1 MRYNYRALICA
12 SSIAL
17 GFLAA
22 PDSMADDF
30 YNSRS
35 VRLVVGTSA
44 GGGADITARLL
55 SRHLGRHV
63 PGNPT
68 FVIVNQPGG
77 GGLVLANRIA
87 NAAPRDGSEIA
98 TMERAIPQLAYM
110 GDPQVRFD
118 PMKLTWLGSLSSYK
132 NDAFMLLVNREFPA
146 STVEQLKSAGQA
158 VRVGASRQGSTNLS
172 FALLAK
178 QVMGLPVEAISG
190 YAGTAKIALAMQ
202 SKEVDGQFIGLVSI
216 QATQQDMWRR
226 QLVKPLLQLG
236 RRERHPDLPDVPTGR
251 ELIKDPEGLALLEFA
266 ELPFFMAQSY
276 VAPPEI
282 PAARAAILRA
292 AFMRVTEDAQYIAE
306 AKKLQIDNSP
316 IDHKDIEQL
325 LMRARDTPK
334 SVIDAYAK
342 IIGTN
347 G

>member
-1 MRYNYRALICA
+1 MRYSRRVLVLA

-22 PDSMADDF
+22 SQGMADDF
-30 YNSRS
+30 YNGRS

-55 SRHLGRHV
+55 ALHLGRHI

-68 FVIVNQPGG
+68 VVIVNQPGG

-98 TMERAIPQLAYM
+98 AMERAIPQLAYM

-132 NDAFMLLVNREFPA
+132 NDAFMLLVNNEFPA
-146 STVEQLKSAGQA
+146 STVEQLRSGGIPI
-158 VRVGASRQGSTNLS
+158 RVGASRQGSTNLS
-172 FALLAK
+172 FALLAN
-178 QVMGLPVEAISG
+178 QLMGLPVEAISG

-216 QATQQDMWRR
+216 QATQQDMWQRK
-226 QLVKPLLQLG
+226 LVKPLLQLG

-251 ELIKDPEGLALLEFA
+251 ELIKDADGLALLEFA
-266 ELPFFMAQSY
+266 ELPFFMAQAY
-276 VAPPEI
+276 VAPPDI
-282 PAARAAILRA
+282 PVARAAILRA
-292 AFMRVTEDAQYIAE
+292 AFMRVTEDAQYSAD

-316 IDHKDIEQL
+316 INYKDIERL
-325 LMRARDTPK
+325 LVRARDTPK
-334 SVIDAYAK
+334 SVIDAYSK
-342 IIGTN
+342 IIATRG
-347 G
+347 

>member
-1 MRYNYRALICA
+1 VLVLA

-22 PDSMADDF
+22 SQGMADDF
-30 YNSRS
+30 YNGRS

-55 SRHLGRHV
+55 ALHLGRHI

-68 FVIVNQPGG
+68 VVIVNQPGG

-98 TMERAIPQLAYM
+98 AMERAIPQLAYM

-132 NDAFMLLVNREFPA
+132 NDAFMLLVNTEFPA
-146 STVEQLKSAGQA
+146 STVEQLKSGGLP

-172 FALLAK
+172 FALLAN
-178 QVMGLPVEAISG
+178 QLMGLPVEAISG

-216 QATQQDMWRR
+216 QATQQDMWQRK
-226 QLVKPLLQLG
+226 LVKPLLQLG

-251 ELIKDPEGLALLEFA
+251 ELIKDADGLALLEFA
-266 ELPFFMAQSY
+266 ELPFFMAQAY
-276 VAPPEI
+276 VAPPDI
-282 PAARAAILRA
+282 PVARAAILRA
-292 AFMRVTEDAQYIAE
+292 AFMRVTEDAQYSAD

-316 IDHKDIEQL
+316 IDYKDIEQL
-325 LMRARDTPK
+325 LVRARDTPK
-334 SVIDAYAK
+334 SVIDAYSK
-342 IIGTN
+342 IIATRG
-347 G
+347 

>member
-1 MRYNYRALICA
+1 MRYSRRVLVLA

-22 PDSMADDF
+22 SQGMADDF
-30 YNSRS
+30 YNGRS

-55 SRHLGRHV
+55 ALHLGRHI

-68 FVIVNQPGG
+68 VVIVNQPGG

-98 TMERAIPQLAYM
+98 AMERAIPQLAYM

-132 NDAFMLLVNREFPA
+132 NDAFMLLVNTEFPA
-146 STVEQLKSAGQA
+146 STVEQLKSGGLP
-158 VRVGASRQGSTNLS
+158 VRVGASRQGSTKLS
-172 FALLAK
+172 FALLAN
-178 QVMGLPVEAISG
+178 QLMGLPVEAISG

-216 QATQQDMWRR
+216 QATQQDMWQRK
-226 QLVKPLLQLG
+226 LVKPLLQLG

-251 ELIKDPEGLALLEFA
+251 ELIKDADGLALLEFA
-266 ELPFFMAQSY
+266 ELPFFMAQAY
-276 VAPPEI
+276 VAPPDI
-282 PAARAAILRA
+282 PVARAAILRA
-292 AFMRVTEDAQYIAE
+292 AFMRVTEDAQYSAD

-316 IDHKDIEQL
+316 IDYKDIEQL
-325 LMRARDTPK
+325 LVRARDTPK
-334 SVIDAYAK
+334 SVIDAYSK
-342 IIGTN
+342 IIATRG
-347 G
+347 

>member
-1 MRYNYRALICA
+1 MRYSHQMLFA

-17 GFLAA
+17 GLLI
-22 PDSMADDF
+22 SSRGMAEDF
-30 YNSRS
+30 YNGRS

-55 SRHLGRHV
+55 SRHLGRQI
-63 PGNPT
+63 PGNPS
-68 FVIVNQPGG
+68 FAIVNQPGG

-98 TMERAIPQLAYM
+98 AMERAIPQLAYM

-132 NDAFMLLVNREFPA
+132 NDAFMLLVNTEFPA
-146 STVEQLKSAGQA
+146 NTVEQLKSAGQP

-216 QATQQDMWRR
+216 QATQQDMWQRK
-226 QLVKPLLQLG
+226 LVKPLLQLG
-236 RRERHPDLPDVPTGR
+236 RRDRHPDLPDVPTGR
-251 ELIKDPEGLALLEFA
+251 ELIKDADGLALLEFA

-292 AFMRVTEDAQYIAE
+292 AFMRVTTDAQYIAD

-316 IDHKDIEQL
+316 IDHKDLEQL
-325 LMRARDTPK
+325 LIRARDTPK

>member
-1 MRYNYRALICA
+1 MHYNFRALVCA
-12 SSIAL
+12 SSIAVSL
-17 GFLAA
+17 LAA
-22 PDSMADDF
+22 PHAIADDF
-30 YNSRS
+30 YNGRS

-55 SRHLGRHV
+55 ARHLGRHI

-132 NDAFMLLVNREFPA
+132 NDAFMLLVNSDFPA

-216 QATQQDMWRR
+216 QATQQDMWQRK
-226 QLVKPLLQLG
+226 LVKPLLQLG
-236 RRERHPDLPDVPTGR
+236 RRERHPDLPNVPTGR
-251 ELIKDPEGLALLEFA
+251 ELIKDADGLALLEFA
-266 ELPFFMAQSY
+266 ELPFFMAQAY

-282 PAARAAILRA
+282 PAARADILRA
-292 AFMRVTEDAQYIAE
+292 AFMRVTEDPQYVAE
-306 AKKLQIDNSP
+306 ATKLQIDNSP
-316 IDHKDIEQL
+316 INHKDIEL
-325 LMRARDTPK
+325 LLVRARDTPR

-342 IIGTN
+342 IIATN

>member
-1 MRYNYRALICA
+1 
-12 SSIAL
+12 
-17 GFLAA
+17 
-22 PDSMADDF
+22 MADDF
-30 YNSRS
+30 YNGRS

-55 SRHLGRHV
+55 ALHLGRHI

-68 FVIVNQPGG
+68 VVIVNQPGG

-98 TMERAIPQLAYM
+98 AMERAIPQLAYM

-132 NDAFMLLVNREFPA
+132 NDAFMLLVNNEFPA
-146 STVEQLKSAGQA
+146 STVEQLRSGGIPI
-158 VRVGASRQGSTNLS
+158 RVGASRQGSTNLS
-172 FALLAK
+172 FALLAN
-178 QVMGLPVEAISG
+178 QLMGLPVEAISG

-216 QATQQDMWRR
+216 QATQQDMWQRK
-226 QLVKPLLQLG
+226 LVKPLLQLG

-251 ELIKDPEGLALLEFA
+251 ELIKDADGLALLEFA
-266 ELPFFMAQSY
+266 ELPFFMAQAY
-276 VAPPEI
+276 VAPPDI
-282 PAARAAILRA
+282 PVARAAILRA
-292 AFMRVTEDAQYIAE
+292 AFMRVTEDAQYSAD

-316 IDHKDIEQL
+316 INYKDIERL
-325 LMRARDTPK
+325 LVRARDTPK
-334 SVIDAYAK
+334 SVIDAYSK
-342 IIGTN
+342 IIATRG
-347 G
+347 

>member
-1 MRYNYRALICA
+1 MRYSRRVLVLA

-22 PDSMADDF
+22 SQGMADDF
-30 YNSRS
+30 YNGRS

-55 SRHLGRHV
+55 ALHLGRHI

-68 FVIVNQPGG
+68 VVIVNQPGG

-98 TMERAIPQLAYM
+98 AMERAIPQLAYM

-132 NDAFMLLVNREFPA
+132 NDAFMLLVNTEFPA
-146 STVEQLKSAGQA
+146 STVEQLKSGGLP

-172 FALLAK
+172 FALLAN
-178 QVMGLPVEAISG
+178 QLMGLPVEAISG

-216 QATQQDMWRR
+216 QATQQDMWQRK
-226 QLVKPLLQLG
+226 LVKPLLQLG

-251 ELIKDPEGLALLEFA
+251 ELIKDADGLALLEFA
-266 ELPFFMAQSY
+266 ELPFFMAQAY
-276 VAPPEI
+276 VAPPDI
-282 PAARAAILRA
+282 PVARAAILRA
-292 AFMRVTEDAQYIAE
+292 AFMRVTEDAQYSAD

-316 IDHKDIEQL
+316 IDYKDIEQL
-325 LMRARDTPK
+325 LVRARDTPK
-334 SVIDAYAK
+334 SVIDAYSK
-342 IIGTN
+342 IIATRG
-347 G
+347 

>member
-1 MRYNYRALICA
+1 VLVLA

-22 PDSMADDF
+22 SQGMADDF
-30 YNSRS
+30 YNGRS

-55 SRHLGRHV
+55 ALHLGRHI

-68 FVIVNQPGG
+68 VVIVNQPGG

-98 TMERAIPQLAYM
+98 AMERAIPQLAYM

-132 NDAFMLLVNREFPA
+132 NDAFMLLVNNEFPA
-146 STVEQLKSAGQA
+146 STVEQLRSGGIPI
-158 VRVGASRQGSTNLS
+158 RVGASRQGSTNLS
-172 FALLAK
+172 FALLAN
-178 QVMGLPVEAISG
+178 QLMGLPVEAISG

-216 QATQQDMWRR
+216 QATQQDMWQRK
-226 QLVKPLLQLG
+226 LVKPLLQLG

-251 ELIKDPEGLALLEFA
+251 ELIKDADGLALLEFA
-266 ELPFFMAQSY
+266 ELPFFMAQAY
-276 VAPPEI
+276 VAPPDI
-282 PAARAAILRA
+282 PVARAAILRA
-292 AFMRVTEDAQYIAE
+292 AFMRVTEDAQYSAD

-316 IDHKDIEQL
+316 INYKDIERL
-325 LMRARDTPK
+325 LVRARDTPK
-334 SVIDAYAK
+334 SVIDAYSK
-342 IIGTN
+342 IIATRG
-347 G
+347 

>member
-1 MRYNYRALICA
+1 MRNYRALVCA
-12 SSIAL
+12 SNIAL
-17 GFLAA
+17 VSLAA
-22 PDSMADDF
+22 YPAMADDF
-30 YNSRS
+30 YTNRS

-55 SRHLGRHV
+55 ARHLGRHI

-87 NAAPRDGSEIA
+87 NAAPRDGSEIS

-118 PMKLTWLGSLSSYK
+118 PLKLTWLGSLSSYK
-132 NDAFMLLVNREFPA
+132 NDAFMLLVNADFPA
-146 STVEQLKSAGQA
+146 DTVEQLKSAGKPA
-158 VRVGASRQGSTNLS
+158 RVGASRQGSTNLS

-178 QVMGLPVEAISG
+178 QVMGLPVEAIAG

-216 QATQQDMWRR
+216 QATQQDMWQRK
-226 QLVKPLLQLG
+226 LVKPLLQIG
-236 RRERHPDLPDVPTGR
+236 RRERHPDLPNVPTGR
-251 ELIKDPEGLALLEFA
+251 ELIKDSNGLALLEFA

-292 AFMRVTEDAQYIAE
+292 GFMRVTKDPEYIAE
-306 AKKLQIDNSP
+306 AKKLHIDNSP
-316 IDHKDIEQL
+316 IDHKELETL

-334 SVIDAYAK
+334 SVIDAYSKVIAS
-342 IIGTN
+342 N